1 MKPVNDIFFGNST
14 NDFGHWGIKVEFHNG
29 SGVVDGFIVKQ
40 LSTTKFIVS
49 DGSVEYTCKF
59 AKDGTPSVAGEMTI
73 IIKKIVN
80 WSSGGQPD
88 EHVVK
93 FVSGRKMKT
102 VEGNTYIFAFNTSPY
117 YPNVPKIDAGHY
129 GAITPYT

>member
-1 MKPVNDIFFGNST
+1 MHPVNDIFFGDSSEGN
-14 NDFGHWGIKVEFHNG
+14 WGIKVSFHNG

-49 DGSVEYTCKF
+49 DGTTEYTCKF
-59 AKDGTPSVAGEMTI
+59 AKNGTPVAGEMTI
-73 IIKKIVN
+73 IIKKIIN
-80 WSSGGQPD
+80 RSSGGQPD

-93 FVSGRKMKT
+93 FTSGRKMKT
-102 VEGNTYIFAFNTSPY
+102 FEGNTYIFAFNTSPY
-117 YPNVPKIDAGHY
+117 YPFVPAIDAGHY